1 MGDHTMKHALRILP
15 SNLRTNDLS
24 ISSRLNFGRIG
35 LNIAQI
41 IAIIVCL
48 FVFSNSSQAQDC
60 RTGYEPAA
68 NGICVQICP
77 PGFTRTGV
85 NLCRKPD
92 DYERNKFA
100 PSVDSNSIKYSEYT
114 KIPDLR
120 PKLIADCDK
129 AKVEDQIV
137 NYSGQGPRQRCSY
150 SENYRGAF
158 AACVPG
164 YSAINESVCTAVC
177 PTGFKDVGPECQGGS
192 YSPAAVIE
200 NCTKMFS
207 GQTTRQGKFLG
218 RAITLEESRRICS
231 GPADAQQLQAC
242 FLAEQANAQN
252 FEDIIDG
259 CGAGFYASYWGS
271 RAKPRPN
278 PGPKPV
284 EPPAPDL
291 TGWTVCASEGG
302 RCQFEGTAEVRYGV
316 GNKWNIQ
323 TVTNGVDCNNA
334 VFTDPALGL
343 AKQCLL
349 SPNITPNAPPDV
361 NTRDANGNNDLHL
374 AVSRNDLSAVN
385 DLLNRGIDVN
395 ALNNASETPVTLA
408 VEADNTPAL
417 LAMLAKGGD
426 MNAALH
432 RIAYRNREAML
443 RAVAGN
449 YPIRMTNEMFD
460 RAISVGALGI
470 ALMSLSYGVDPNRAM
485 GHGIYSRNMQ
495 MIDAAL
501 AAGANPDT
509 ALIFAIENRMPD
521 LILRSLDQ
529 YRANPKLAMELSIP
543 INDPQTLALAL
554 DRGANP
560 TIGLPLAVK
569 ASNTAM
575 VETLLA
581 RGADANSGLMPAVES
596 GNDQIID
603 ILLARGANPNPA
615 MGFAVERQKV
625 SLVKRLLAA
634 KAIPTD
640 QFVLGLAG
648 RIGNMEVV
656 NMLLDA
662 GGHPT
667 SILGGAIEERN
678 YDLSKYLLDK
688 GADAKYG
695 EFIETAV
702 TVRDVRILNLLLERG
717 ADPTKGVLAA
727 VQSGNAQILQLLID
741 NKADVTSPVLITVAA
756 KKGNLGIVAL
766 LLKAG
771 ADPENG
777 MSAAVLGGFADIVEM
792 LIEKGAD
799 AKKPEYILQAVKM
812 GNRDLANH
820 LLLNGA
826 PKDVIDETGQPL
838 IIVAALRWD
847 TLLVQLL
854 LKSGVDPNA
863 KNRAGDTAL
872 HIVANDEASKGY
884 PKFEKMKKLRLP
896 IVQAL
901 VDGGADV
908 NATNAKGETVRK
920 SLGVGDGDVKKIL
933 DAAGAVNK
941 LGEK

>member
-1 MGDHTMKHALRILP
+1 
-15 SNLRTNDLS
+15 
-24 ISSRLNFGRIG
+24 
-35 LNIAQI
+35 
-41 IAIIVCL
+41 
-48 FVFSNSSQAQDC
+48 
-60 RTGYEPAA
+60 
-68 NGICVQICP
+68 
-77 PGFTRTGV
+77 
-85 NLCRKPD
+85 
-92 DYERNKFA
+92 
-100 PSVDSNSIKYSEYT
+100 
-114 KIPDLR
+114 
-120 PKLIADCDK
+120 
-129 AKVEDQIV
+129 
-137 NYSGQGPRQRCSY
+137 
-150 SENYRGAF
+150 
-158 AACVPG
+158 
-164 YSAINESVCTAVC
+164 
-177 PTGFKDVGPECQGGS
+177 
-192 YSPAAVIE
+192 
-200 NCTKMFS
+200 
-207 GQTTRQGKFLG
+207 
-218 RAITLEESRRICS
+218 
-231 GPADAQQLQAC
+231 
-242 FLAEQANAQN
+242 
-252 FEDIIDG
+252 
-259 CGAGFYASYWGS
+259 
-271 RAKPRPN
+271 
-278 PGPKPV
+278 
-284 EPPAPDL
+284 
-291 TGWTVCASEGG
+291 
-302 RCQFEGTAEVRYGV
+302 
-316 GNKWNIQ
+316 
-323 TVTNGVDCNNA
+323 
-334 VFTDPALGL
+334 
-343 AKQCLL
+343 
-349 SPNITPNAPPDV
+349 
-361 NTRDANGNNDLHL
+361 
-374 AVSRNDLSAVN
+374 
-385 DLLNRGIDVN
+385 
-395 ALNNASETPVTLA
+395 
-408 VEADNTPAL
+408 
-417 LAMLAKGGD
+417 
-426 MNAALH
+426 
-432 RIAYRNREAML
+432 
-443 RAVAGN
+443 
-449 YPIRMTNEMFD
+449 
-460 RAISVGALGI
+460 
-470 ALMSLSYGVDPNRAM
+470 
-485 GHGIYSRNMQ
+485 
-495 MIDAAL
+495 
-501 AAGANPDT
+501 
-509 ALIFAIENRMPD
+509 
-521 LILRSLDQ
+521 
-529 YRANPKLAMELSIP
+529 MELSIP

-569 ASNTAM
+569 ASNAAM
-575 VETLLA
+575 VENLLA

-625 SLVKRLLAA
+625 SLVRRLLAA
-634 KAIPTD
+634 KANPTD

-717 ADPTKGVLAA
+717 ADPTKGVLVA